1 MWLIYPEIRDFQILI
16 TKTVFHE
23 ASLATKFAQVI
34 CDQQFSNFSTEQKN
48 CLLDGVKSSELHHF
62 CHSRTWVFNCKHA
75 AGSCMLTV
83 SPPVKIGVEFTIE
96 PNHPYYFSQQ

>member
-34 CDQQFSNFSTEQKN
+34 CDQIQFSNFSTEQKKLPTWW
-48 CLLDGVKSSELHHF
+48 CQVF
-62 CHSRTWVFNCKHA
+62 RTTPFLPQWDLGF
-75 AGSCMLTV
+75 
-83 SPPVKIGVEFTIE
+83 
-96 PNHPYYFSQQ
+96 

>member
-34 CDQQFSNFSTEQKN
+34 CDQIQFSNFSTEQKKTAY
-48 CLLDGVKSSELHHF
+48 LMVSSLQNYTIF
-62 CHSRTWVFNCKHA
+62 ATVGLGFLTASMLQVHA
-75 AGSCMLTV
+75 CWLF
-83 SPPVKIGVEFTIE
+83 P
-96 PNHPYYFSQQ
+96 HQ